1 MIKELESRFLRN
13 RNHLST
19 RGKESEM
26 AAEARVTHEGG
37 EKKEGKEAKQ
47 ASERNELNDGIFV
60 IRLTS
65 IPPTIQ

>member
-1 MIKELESRFLRN
+1 MIFLTEEG
-13 RNHLST
+13 T
-19 RGKESEM
+19 RDNNDGEGGGKESEM

-60 IRLTS
+60 IRLT
-65 IPPTIQ
+65 

>member
-1 MIKELESRFLRN
+1 MIPQESES
-13 RNHLST
+13 NHLST

-65 IPPTIQ
+65 IPTLQ